1 MAGSGERRDAALP
14 MLTVRQAGRVRA
26 LVREALA
33 RQGRRVTV
41 FPGHIEDAD
50 GAKFGLGGIAR
61 VLTAR
66 AIPEPRWGTL
76 VDAHVARML
85 SAMAGPDDFRAPTEE
100 LLPRTYFGLYD
111 RTALPGTGGWGYA
124 REALP
129 DVLEVFVLDCPDS
142 VKTYCG
148 DEVARHGEHRLR
160 AAALANARR
169 EDPGERRDFDGVHL
183 LCSES
188 MHFASSALVLPELVL
203 KVTGEAPSANGVLVA
218 VPFRHQVLYSVPRDE
233 RAGRSL
239 EAMTKI
245 AAAEYRTGT
254 GPISPHV
261 FWWRDGRFTRLTEG
275 APGETPRLAVP
286 AEFEAV
292 LDSLVRN
299 GS

>member
-1 MAGSGERRDAALP
+1 
-14 MLTVRQAGRVRA
+14 
-26 LVREALA
+26 
-33 RQGRRVTV
+33 
-41 FPGHIEDAD
+41 
-50 GAKFGLGGIAR
+50 
-61 VLTAR
+61 
-66 AIPEPRWGTL
+66 
-76 VDAHVARML
+76 
-85 SAMAGPDDFRAPTEE
+85 
-100 LLPRTYFGLYD
+100 
-111 RTALPGTGGWGYA
+111 
-124 REALP
+124 
-129 DVLEVFVLDCPDS
+129 
-142 VKTYCG
+142 
-148 DEVARHGEHRLR
+148 
-160 AAALANARR
+160 
-169 EDPGERRDFDGVHL
+169 
-183 LCSES
+183 